1 MHPINAYDMINL
13 VLVVTIGFIVL
24 DLIWGKD

>member
-1 MHPINAYDMINL
+1 MHPINAHDMINL